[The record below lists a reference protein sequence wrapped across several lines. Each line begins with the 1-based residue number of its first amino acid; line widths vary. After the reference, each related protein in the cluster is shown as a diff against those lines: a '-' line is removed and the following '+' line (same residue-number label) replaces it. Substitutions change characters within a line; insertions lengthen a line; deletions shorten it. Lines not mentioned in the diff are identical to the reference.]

1 MTENNNIKFDFQK
14 NINLQDILKT
24 IVKRWY
30 IIVSIILISV
40 FATYVYS
47 ALFITPMYSSTA
59 KIMVF
64 NKDNNSTTNDFV
76 FSSYLANDFTEL
88 INDKMI
94 LQDVCDELDNK
105 YTISEIKNCI
115 SIYNPSNTR
124 IIEISALTPNSI
136 DSKQIVDTICTVAQD
151 NLVELMGLDRITPIS
166 EGDISYTQTTPNIFN
181 NCVFAFFIGLIIGFS
196 IILIICIY
204 DNKLNTPADIEKFL
218 GISVLATIPYNNGK
232 KYNNR

>member
-14 NINLQDILKT
+14 NVNLQDVLKT

-30 IIVSIILISV
+30 IIVSVILISV
-40 FATYVYS
+40 VVTYVYS
-47 ALFITPMYSSTA
+47 ALFITPMYRSTA

-64 NKDNNSTTNDFV
+64 DKDNNSTTNDVV

-88 INDKMI
+88 INDKII

-105 YTISEIKNCI
+105 YTISEIKNYI
-115 SIYNPSNTR
+115 SINNPSNTR
-124 IIEISALTPNSI
+124 IIEITALTPNNI
-136 DSKQIVDTICTVAQD
+136 DSKQIVDTICTVTQN

-166 EGDISYTQTTPNIFN
+166 EGDISYTQTTPNIIN

-196 IILIICIY
+196 IRLITLSIENGQISLTATTPQRRTVIHLGAFLS
-204 DNKLNTPADIEKFL
+204 NNLNYL
-218 GISVLATIPYNNGK
+218 YV
-232 KYNNR
+232 